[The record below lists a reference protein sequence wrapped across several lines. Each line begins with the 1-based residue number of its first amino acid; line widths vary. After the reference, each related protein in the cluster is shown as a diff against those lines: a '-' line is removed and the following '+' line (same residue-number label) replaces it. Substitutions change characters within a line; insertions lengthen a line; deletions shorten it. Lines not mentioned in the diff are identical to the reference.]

1 MKEWNWKIA
10 GQAGEGVMAVSK
22 MVAKLAKRHGLS
34 AFNYLEYPSL
44 IKGGHQTGQVSFAK
58 QPIYSQRR
66 HLDLLI
72 TFGKAAFKEHQ
83 QELTKDSVVVYN
95 QNAGELTPE
104 ELLGFTGKVV
114 SLPLNE
120 FSRATTKS
128 KLATNMVAFGVTTA
142 AFGFDQQAG
151 LQLVAEEFA
160 DKGEAIITMDQA
172 AFQLGYDEFLKVE
185 KPLANFTVSQQD
197 DQVLLTGNEAIGL
210 GALASGIQYYS
221 AYPMT
226 PASALL
232 HFLAAQQKKYPLIV
246 KHVEDEIS
254 AINQALGASFAG
266 VRAMTGSSGG
276 GFALMV
282 EGLSLAGVM
291 ELPLV
296 ILYGQR
302 PGPATGLPTWTSQAD
317 LQFVLRAG
325 HGEFQRVVLT
335 PGTAADHYQATRLAF
350 DLAEK
355 YHIPVFILSDK
366 YILESHQTMVA
377 PPVETKVERLGL
389 ATAEELPADD
399 SFRRYAMSDSGVSPR
414 SIPGQQHGFYV
425 SNSYEHDHFG
435 FATEESQMTI
445 DQTKKRAKKYDGLV
459 KELPQPVLI
468 GKQKAATTFVCWGS
482 TVNVLQDV
490 VAKTDQANVIYLP
503 AVWPFPREGFEALA
517 KQAKRLVMVEG
528 NSTGQAEQLIRQET
542 GIEMA
547 AYLRRYDGRPFY
559 VEDILAWLEQ

>member
-22 MVAKLAKRHGLS
+22 MVAKLAKRHGLF

-44 IKGGHQTGQVSFAK
+44 IKGGHQTGQVSFSE
-58 QPIYSQRR
+58 QPLYSQRR
-66 HLDLLI
+66 ILDLLI
-72 TFGKAAFKEHQ
+72 AFGKAAFKEHQ
-83 QELTKDSVVVYN
+83 LELSDASIVIYN
-95 QNAGELTPE
+95 QNAGELTSE
-104 ELLGFTGKVV
+104 DLAGFSGKVV

-120 FSRATTKS
+120 FSRTTTKS

-142 AFGFDQQAG
+142 ALGFDQQEG
-151 LQLVAEEFA
+151 LELVAEEFA
-160 DKGEAIITMDQA
+160 DKGEEIIAMDQA
-172 AFQLGYDEFLKVE
+172 AFQLGFDEFLKVE
-185 KPLANFTVSQQD
+185 KPLTKFDKKPDQQI
-197 DQVLLTGNEAIGL
+197 LATGNEATGL
-210 GALASGIQYYS
+210 GALAGGIQYYS

-232 HFLAAQQKKYPLIV
+232 HFLAAQQKKYPLVV

-266 VRAMTGSSGG
+266 VRAMTGTSGG

-282 EGLSLAGVM
+282 EGLSLSGIT
-291 ELPLV
+291 ELPVV

-335 PGTAADHYQATRLAF
+335 PGTAEDHYHYSKLAF

-355 YHIPVFILSDK
+355 YQIPVFILSDK
-366 YILESHQTMVA
+366 YILESHQTMPT
-377 PPVETKVERLGL
+377 PPTDTKVEKLSF
-389 ATAEELPADD
+389 AQDLPEDG
-399 SFRRYAMSDSGVSPR
+399 SFRRYAMSETGVSPR
-414 SIPGQQHGFYV
+414 SIPGQKNGLYV
-425 SNSYEHDHFG
+425 TNSYEHDHFG
-435 FATEESQMTI
+435 FATEDSQMTI
-445 DQTKKRAKKYDGLV
+445 DQIKKRAKKYDGLA
-459 KELPQPVLI
+459 KELPQPVLV
-468 GKQKAATTFVCWGS
+468 GQETAETTFVCWGS
-482 TVNVLQDV
+482 TVNVMKDLV
-490 VAKTDQANVIYLP
+490 NKTNKANAIYLP
-503 AVWPFPREGFEALA
+503 AVWPFPKDGFEKLA
-517 KQAKRLVMVEG
+517 TKAKRLVMVEG

-542 GIEMA
+542 GITMD

-559 VEDILAWLEQ
+559 VEDILAWLEK